1 MLNRVGTKVNMRRED
16 IIRDIEAM
24 DEVLER
30 TANRSDIWQDR
41 AVYAI
46 ARAIRDILID
56 KLRTKDGVE

>member
-1 MLNRVGTKVNMRRED
+1 MKRED

-56 KLRTKDGVE
+56 KLRTKDGME